1 MLDIYMCKIDIE
13 SKEKVALIKKLRELV
28 SIDRKQKIDDY
39 ILDDDKLRSAMAEIM
54 IKKVLMDKYGF
65 RKSNIAFKYSK
76 YGKPYLVGCDRIYFN
91 VSHSGKWI
99 VCAFADKEVGI
110 DIQNTDKEV
119 SNSVIDKVCSSN
131 EKELIKTADSGAFYK
146 FWTLKEAYTKALG
159 KGLLM
164 KFSDLDFSNTI
175 KKITLNIENVGVS
188 NCSFYSMK
196 VDKHYMMSICVMK

>member
-1 MLDIYMCKIDIE
+1 MLDIYVCKIDIE
-13 SKEKVALIKKLRELV
+13 SIEKVALIKKLRELV

-54 IKKVLMDKYGF
+54 IKKVLMDEYGF

-110 DIQNTDKEV
+110 DIQNTDTLIGEFQLSYDDAKRYT
-119 SNSVIDKVCSSN
+119 SRLKGSCKV
-131 EKELIKTADSGAFYK
+131 KRAHFAKPIHVKMFA
-146 FWTLKEAYTKALG
+146 
-159 KGLLM
+159 
-164 KFSDLDFSNTI
+164 
-175 KKITLNIENVGVS
+175 NI
-188 NCSFYSMK
+188 
-196 VDKHYMMSICVMK
+196 